1 MAADRQ
7 RIEGFL
13 RRGVRAGYHRANQP
27 TAAELVEDLDGR
39 LFNGVRYDS
48 HHVLQSLLPNRRTDT
63 DFLRQRRHDFQLFC
77 KSNSIT
83 DCDFIARLLFKDSY
97 RP

>member
-27 TAAELVEDLDGR
+27 TAAELVEDLDDR
-39 LFNGVRYDS
+39 LFDRVRYDS
-48 HHVLQSLLPNRRTDT
+48 HHVLQPLLSNLRTDT
-63 DFLRQRRHDFQLFC
+63 HFLRQRRHDFQLFC